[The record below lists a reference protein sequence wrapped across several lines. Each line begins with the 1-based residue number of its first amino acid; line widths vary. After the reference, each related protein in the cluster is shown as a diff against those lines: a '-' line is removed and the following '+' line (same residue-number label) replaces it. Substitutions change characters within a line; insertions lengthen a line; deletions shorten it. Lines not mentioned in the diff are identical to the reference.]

1 MNSYWQYIAIG
12 LFFVMIFSPVWFFSK
27 LDKYLFSEEGSIA
40 HTSPVNFISPLTI
53 VPNIDDETRMDL
65 NTKRLAANEKAY
77 KNSVSPEMKQI
88 WMIKGLELHREIK
101 WKTLQISTKSGF

>member
-65 NTKRLAANEKAY
+65 DTKRLAAIERAFD
-77 KNSVSPEMKQI
+77 NSVSPEMKRI